1 MGLFHKIA
9 AAGLSLMMTV
19 GLLTGC
25 SGNTN
30 QLDLPKKGE
39 EIAVLKVKDYGEMK
53 IRLFPKSAPKAV
65 ENFTTHAKNGYYD
78 GLKFH
83 RVIAE
88 FMAQTGD
95 PTGTGMGGESIWG
108 EGFGVEHDKNLSHFT
123 GALGCAQS
131 SQPNSI
137 GSQFYIV
144 NTSPIE
150 TEYWDYM
157 EQLAQFQGKEPYNYS
172 ASVKETY
179 ERIGGAPHLDGAYTV
194 FGQVFEG
201 IEVVEK
207 IMAQETDESDMPKT
221 DILIESI
228 TIVPYE
234 G

>member
-131 SQPNSI
+131 SQPSSILSIPPQSKRNTGIIWSSWPNSRGKNPMI
-137 GSQFYIV
+137 TVRLLRKPMSGSAAL
-144 NTSPIE
+144 PI
-150 TEYWDYM
+150 WM
-157 EQLAQFQGKEPYNYS
+157 GIIPCS
-172 ASVKETY
+172 ARYLKVLKW
-179 ERIGGAPHLDGAYTV
+179 
-194 FGQVFEG
+194 
-201 IEVVEK
+201 
-207 IMAQETDESDMPKT
+207 
-221 DILIESI
+221 
-228 TIVPYE
+228 
-234 G
+234 

>member
-88 FMAQTGD
+88 Y
-95 PTGTGMGGESIWG
+95 
-108 EGFGVEHDKNLSHFT
+108 
-123 GALGCAQS
+123 GADRRPNRYRHGRGKHLGRGLRC
-131 SQPNSI
+131 
-137 GSQFYIV
+137 
-144 NTSPIE
+144 
-150 TEYWDYM
+150 
-157 EQLAQFQGKEPYNYS
+157 
-172 ASVKETY
+172 
-179 ERIGGAPHLDGAYTV
+179 GA
-194 FGQVFEG
+194 
-201 IEVVEK
+201 
-207 IMAQETDESDMPKT
+207 
-221 DILIESI
+221 
-228 TIVPYE
+228 
-234 G
+234 